1 VAHVPWGAANPAP
14 AQELALELVRLELA
28 EPERHAEWGPYWR
41 SLPPEGSLHGKEA
54 WDLTTIEEL
63 QDNTLARA
71 CQL

>member
-1 VAHVPWGAANPAP
+1 
-14 AQELALELVRLELA
+14 VRLELA